1 MVKETKYYDILGV
14 QPNAT
19 VDEIKKAYRKSALRL
34 HPDKNPDN
42 DPEKFKELSQAYEVL
57 SDEKKRTLYDQVGE
71 QGMKEGAGS
80 GGFHGSDPFDIF
92 NMFFGGGGGGHPFG
106 GRQESRGKNL
116 VHQLAVSLEE
126 LYNGAV
132 RKLAL
137 QKNVVCDKCEGRGGK
152 KGAVS
157 KCTTCNGNGFV
168 VRVHQIAPGMIQQIR
183 APCSE
188 CDGQGE
194 KINAKDKCKT
204 CDGKKI
210 NRERKIIEVHI
221 DKGMEDGKKITF
233 SGEGDQEPGLQP
245 GDIIVVLDEKEH
257 PLFKR
262 DKTDLHMKMPI
273 TLTEALCG
281 FQKVI
286 KTLDNRELVLHVLP
300 GEVIKPGDI
309 KCILNEGMPVYRNP
323 MEKGRLVLHFDVK
336 FPEKNELKPDHLA
349 KLEKLLPSRTQV
361 QIPTNA
367 EECPLVDYDPRQSQ
381 RSFRH
386 EMFDEDDPRA
396 QGGPTQVNCATH

>member
-1 MVKETKYYDILGV
+1 
-14 QPNAT
+14 
-19 VDEIKKAYRKSALRL
+19 
-34 HPDKNPDN
+34 
-42 DPEKFKELSQAYEVL
+42 
-57 SDEKKRTLYDQVGE
+57 
-71 QGMKEGAGS
+71 
-80 GGFHGSDPFDIF
+80 
-92 NMFFGGGGGGHPFG
+92 
-106 GRQESRGKNL
+106 
-116 VHQLAVSLEE
+116 
-126 LYNGAV
+126 
-132 RKLAL
+132 
-137 QKNVVCDKCEGRGGK
+137 
-152 KGAVS
+152 
-157 KCTTCNGNGFV
+157 
-168 VRVHQIAPGMIQQIR
+168 MIQQIR
-183 APCSE
+183 AHCSD

-221 DKGMEDGKKITF
+221 DKGMDDGKKITF
-233 SGEGDQEPGLQP
+233 AGEGDQEPGLQP

-257 PLFKR
+257 SMFKR

-309 KCILNEGMPVYRNP
+309 KCVLNEGMPVYRNP

-336 FPEKNELKPDHLA
+336 FPEKNELKPDNLA
-349 KLEKLLPSRTQV
+349 KLEKLLPARSQV
-361 QIPTNA
+361 QLPANA
-367 EECPLVDYDPRQSQ
+367 EQCPLIDYDPRHSQ
-381 RSFRH
+381 RSARH
-386 EMFDEDDPRA
+386 EMYDDDDPRG

>member
-1 MVKETKYYDILGV
+1 MVKDTKYYDILGV

-19 VDEIKKAYRKSALRL
+19 IDEIKKAYRKLALKL

-42 DPEKFKELSQAYEVL
+42 DPEQFKQLSQAYEVL
-57 SDEKKRTLYDQVGE
+57 SDEKKRSLYDQVGE

-92 NMFFGGGGGGHPFG
+92 NMFFGGGGSPFG
-106 GRQESRGKNL
+106 SRQEHRGKNL

-137 QKNVVCDKCEGRGGK
+137 QKNVICDKCEGRGGK

-157 KCTTCNGNGFV
+157 KCTTCNGSCYV
-168 VRVHQIAPGMIQQIR
+168 VRVNQIAPGMIQQIR
-183 APCSE
+183 SHCPE
-188 CDGQGE
+188 CEGQGE
-194 KINAKDKCKT
+194 KINPKDKCKT

-210 NRERKIIEVHI
+210 VRERKIIEVHI

-233 SGEGDQEPGLQP
+233 SGEGDQEAGLQP

-257 PLFKR
+257 ATFKR
-262 DKTDLHMKMPI
+262 DKTDLHMKMQI
-273 TLTEALCG
+273 TLIESLCG

-286 KTLDNRELVLHVLP
+286 KTLDNRQLVITSLP
-300 GEVIKPGDI
+300 GEIIKPGDI

-323 MEKGRLVLHFDVK
+323 LEKGRLVLHFDVK
-336 FPEKNELKPDHLA
+336 FPDKNELRPESIA
-349 KLEKLLPSRTQV
+349 KLEKVLPPRTPV
-361 QIPTNA
+361 QIPMNA
-367 EECPLVDYDPRQSQ
+367 EECVLIEYDPRQSQ
-381 RSFRH
+381 RSHRH
-386 EMFDEDDPRA
+386 EMYDDDSGHH
-396 QGGPTQVNCATH
+396 GGATQVNCATH